1 MAKVQLIARLHCWII
16 EEWLT
21 DWIRRLMEWFVDLP
35 LSSMSP
41 LKPFLR
47 YFPLWATSFFRYHLC
62 CFHLHTYIPSS
73 PSMRYFFLEQPFL
86 WATSVC
92 YKTSLPLPLVWAISP
107 ISHFLIASPSPH
119 CLFFEATLLW
129 IISLLFSE
137 NIFFS
142 SRISL
147 SSQFL
152 ILWLASSV
160 SFLSPQVSLLLSLYP
175 VLAMP
180 LLQALLSEHV
190 SCIFSERALV
200 EVLWAT
206 IYIKIYILLYSC
218 RML

>member
-147 SSQFL
+147 SSQF
-152 ILWLASSV
+152 SY
-160 SFLSPQVSLLLSLYP
+160 SLVGFFCELSLSSGISSSFSLP
-175 VLAMP
+175 RPGDASTP
-180 LLQALLSEHV
+180 S
-190 SCIFSERALV
+190 SSERTCELHL
-200 EVLWAT
+200 LWAGSGWGSLSYN
-206 IYIKIYILLYSC
+206 IH
-218 RML
+218 